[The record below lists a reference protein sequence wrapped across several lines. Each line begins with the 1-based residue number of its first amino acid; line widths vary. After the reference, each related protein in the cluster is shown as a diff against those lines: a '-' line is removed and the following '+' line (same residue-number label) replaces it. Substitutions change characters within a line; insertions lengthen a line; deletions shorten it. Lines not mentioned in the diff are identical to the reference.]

1 MRKLVFLVLL
11 IACNTTVKSQNI
23 NQKIKSDIIGCYD
36 RYNEISSSD
45 SMEISKNFDGYVTI
59 NELINGYSFE
69 KGERKGIYSVSLS
82 ITPTSRLLFFF
93 NNKNDYCIITTDSMK
108 VVISRFISYVKKSD
122 NLNKMEVLK
131 YLETIMEISKDN
143 LKLKNLNKILP
154 PVDSN

>member
-23 NQKIKSDIIGCYD
+23 NQKIKSDIIGCYV
-36 RYNEISSSD
+36 RHNEILSSD
-45 SMEISKNFDGYVTI
+45 SMEISNDFDAYVTI
-59 NELINGYSFE
+59 NELITGYHF
-69 KGERKGIYSVSLS
+69 KNGERKGIYSVSLS

-93 NNKNDYCIITTDSMK
+93 NNKKDYYIITTDSMN

-131 YLETIMEISKDN
+131 YLETITEISKDN
-143 LKLKNLNKILP
+143 FKLKNLNKILP
-154 PVDSN
+154 PADSD